1 MRSKMAAQILHCLS
15 CANAKPVLA
24 QYRLLVRDK
33 RASQHGPASSARC
46 CFWTIPAL
54 SLNLANPIRNAN
66 PVRAILRRYRPRMS
80 AHGLDVAEDEG
91 AVAPGSEWDSELYR
105 MATKQF
111 DVAAEL
117 LGLDQEFR
125 VRLRDPRRA
134 LVVNFPV
141 RMDSGR
147 TASFTGYR
155 VQHTLTMGPTKG
167 GFRYAPDVS
176 LGECAALSMWMTW
189 KCALLGLPY
198 GGAKGGVRCTPAD
211 LSDAERERL
220 TRRYAAELI
229 PIVGPDQDIPAPDLA
244 TGEREMAWFMDTYS
258 QQVGYSVP
266 GVVTGKPL
274 VLGGTTGRREA
285 TGLGVVYV
293 LEAVCERMQ
302 ILLRDAR
309 VAIQGYGNVG
319 GVAARELHAIGARV
333 VAISDAS
340 SGVVASGDGGL
351 DVAALDLWVAEHGSL
366 AGYPD
371 AEHVAPADVLEVP
384 CEVVIPAAVSRAITA
399 DNAERLDCRLVIE
412 AANGPTTAEA
422 EAILLKRGI
431 PVIPDVLANAGGVTV
446 SYFEWVQDQ
455 QRYSWDEL
463 EIHERLRRQLR
474 AAYGRVTDAVDRLQ
488 VDWRSAALS
497 VAIERV
503 AEAARLRGIYP

>member
-1 MRSKMAAQILHCLS
+1 MST
-15 CANAKPVLA
+15 
-24 QYRLLVRDK
+24 
-33 RASQHGPASSARC
+33 HG
-46 CFWTIPAL
+46 
-54 SLNLANPIRNAN
+54 
-66 PVRAILRRYRPRMS
+66 
-80 AHGLDVAEDEG
+80 GDVAEDQG
-91 AVAPGSEWDSELYR
+91 AVAPGAEWDSELYR
-105 MATKQF
+105 MSTRQF
-111 DVAAEL
+111 DRASSL
-117 LGLDQEFR
+117 LALEQEFC
-125 VRLRDPRRA
+125 VRLRDPRRS

-141 RMDSGR
+141 RMDDGR

-176 LGECAALSMWMTW
+176 LGECAALAMWMTW

-198 GGAKGGVRCTPAD
+198 GGAKGGVRCTPAELGD
-211 LSDAERERL
+211 GERERM

-229 PIVGPDQDIPAPDLA
+229 PIVGPDQDIPAPDMA

-274 VLGGTTGRREA
+274 VLGGTAGRREA

-293 LEAVCERMQ
+293 LEAVCER
-302 ILLRDAR
+302 IDLPLRDAR
-309 VAIQGYGNVG
+309 VAIQGFGDVG
-319 GVAARELHAIGARV
+319 GVAARELYAIGARV
-333 VAISDAS
+333 VAISSADG
-340 SGVVASGDGGL
+340 GVVSAAGL
-351 DVAALDLWVAEHGSL
+351 DIAALDSWVAEHGSL

-371 AEHVAPADVLEVP
+371 AEHVGPADVLEVP
-384 CEVVIPAAVSRAITA
+384 CEVVIPAAVSREITA
-399 DNAERLDCRLVIE
+399 DNAARLDCRLVIE
-412 AANGPTTAEA
+412 AANGPTTTEA
-422 EAILLKRGI
+422 EEILLKRGI

-455 QRYSWDEL
+455 QRYSWDAL
-463 EIHERLRRQLR
+463 DIQERLRRQMR
-474 AAYGRVTDAVDRLQ
+474 FAFGRVTDAIDRLG
-488 VDWRSAALS
+488 VDWRMAALS